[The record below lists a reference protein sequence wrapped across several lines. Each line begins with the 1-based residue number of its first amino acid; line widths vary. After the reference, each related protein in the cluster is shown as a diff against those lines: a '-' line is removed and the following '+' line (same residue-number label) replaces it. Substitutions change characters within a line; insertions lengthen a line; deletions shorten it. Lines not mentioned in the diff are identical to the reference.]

1 MLYVLLGQGSNTY
14 QPSGQPVRLAEPRAV
29 WCAGRRR
36 GASAESRLDHNSV
49 RQYLDPRDRG
59 EGTEPKEEKLARA

>member
-1 MLYVLLGQGSNTY
+1 VARDTCGQL
-14 QPSGQPVRLAEPRAV
+14 VRLAEPRAV

-36 GASAESRLDHNSV
+36 GASTESRLDHDSV

-59 EGTEPKEEKLARA
+59 EGTEPKEEKLARAWRPMA